1 MQLLHDQAFAGKT
14 VLITGGASGIG
25 AKSAVTFAQLGA
37 NVVISDID
45 EEAGL
50 ATLAQIHDLGGQAS
64 YIHADVSD
72 VAQVNALFTNAL
84 NIYPHIDVVVNNAGV
99 EYTPTPTHLTDDA
112 LFLRNIDVNL
122 KGVWFCMKAALNMML
137 KQQGGNIINIAS
149 VAGLRS
155 APMISGYSA
164 TKHAVVGLT
173 KSVAVEYAR
182 ANIRVNAV
190 CPSFIDTPMVQRT
203 LEAMDEKGQRSVIG
217 ASPMKRLGHTQEIAN
232 AIVWLAS
239 DESSFMNGHCMT
251 LDGGMLA

>member
-1 MQLLHDQAFAGKT
+1 MKLLNDLAFQGKT

-25 AKSAVTFAQLGA
+25 AQSALTFAQLGA
-37 NVVISDID
+37 NIVLSDID
-45 EEAGL
+45 QAAGL
-50 ATLAQIHDLGGQAS
+50 ATLTRIHEVGVQG
-64 YIHADVSD
+64 IFINADVSD
-72 VAQVNALFTNAL
+72 VNQVNAMFATAIDEFT
-84 NIYPHIDVVVNNAGV
+84 HIDVVVNNAGV
-99 EYTPTPTHLTDDA
+99 EYPPTPTHLTDDA
-112 LFLRNIDVNL
+112 LFLKNVDVNI
-122 KGVWFCMKAALNMML
+122 KGVWFCIKAALNMML
-137 KQQGGNIINIAS
+137 KQGGGQIINVAS

-203 LEAMDEKGQRSVIG
+203 LAHMDEKGQRSIVG
-217 ASPMKRLGHTQEIAN
+217 ASPMKRLGKPQEIAN

-251 LDGGMLA
+251 MDGGMLA